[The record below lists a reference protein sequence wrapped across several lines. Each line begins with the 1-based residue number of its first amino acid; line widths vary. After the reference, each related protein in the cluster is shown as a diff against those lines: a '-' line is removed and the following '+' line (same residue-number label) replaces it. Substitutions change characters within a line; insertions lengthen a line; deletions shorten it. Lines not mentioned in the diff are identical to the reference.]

1 MTPKFGHNLTFT
13 IILEKYEVPSLIII
27 QKYIFLF
34 PTWVEENKLCVKNK
48 ITAIIIQINNIK

>member
-1 MTPKFGHNLTFT
+1 MNLKFGHNLTFT
-13 IILEKYEVPSLIII
+13 IILENYEVTSLIII

-34 PTWVEENKLCVKNK
+34 PIRVEENKPYVENK